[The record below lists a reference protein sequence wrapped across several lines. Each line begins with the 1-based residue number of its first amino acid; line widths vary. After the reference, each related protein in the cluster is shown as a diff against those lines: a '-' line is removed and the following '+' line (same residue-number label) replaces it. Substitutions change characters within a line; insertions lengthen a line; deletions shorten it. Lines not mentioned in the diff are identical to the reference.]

1 MVEGGGHQVR
11 KSANQFQNSYHAQEN
26 REKDEHNKWEEDFHQ
41 VIPVFKNGTK
51 KKNTHKK
58 TVSKIGNST
67 EGFDRKL
74 DTTGRLD

>member
-51 KKNTHKK
+51 KKTNQYLKSVTQQK
-58 TVSKIGNST
+58 GLT
-67 EGFDRKL
+67 EN
-74 DTTGRLD
+74 

>member
-11 KSANQFQNSYHAQEN
+11 KSVNQFQNSYHAQEN

-51 KKNTHKK
+51 KKNKP
-58 TVSKIGNST
+58 VSKISNST

-74 DTTGRLD
+74 DTTGRWD

>member
-51 KKNTHKK
+51 KKKP
-58 TVSKIGNST
+58 VSKISNST

-74 DTTGRLD
+74 DTTGRWD